1 MAICLDSE
9 EIAISHLIKKK
20 PQTESIRSKDPDA
33 EQPQIA
39 GLTSEASAS
48 VGWVLRSR
56 SSQIID
62 SIRSGG
68 RFFGRPK
75 SSACRSASACG
86 GVWPETGKALM
97 SSHASEPSFT
107 FGSTDCFAAEV
118 RHCSAES
125 SLFCLF
131 QTERMFSFQSLTSHV
146 LRGPR
151 PSS

>member
-68 RFFGRPK
+68 
-75 SSACRSASACG
+75 
-86 GVWPETGKALM
+86 
-97 SSHASEPSFT
+97 
-107 FGSTDCFAAEV
+107 FAAEV